1 MLIVDTHCHALPH
14 WFEPVEVL
22 LHQMHANGVE
32 KQWTMEHVAFCSE
45 DNKAWLFGKTATS
58 LFKFTEGGQAA

>member
-22 LHQMHANGVE
+22 LHQMHAASPGPWSTSSAAVTTT
-32 KQWTMEHVAFCSE
+32 KRWV
-45 DNKAWLFGKTATS
+45 FGKTATS
-58 LFKFTEGGQAA
+58 LFKFAG

>member
-22 LHQMHANGVE
+22 LHQIQVLSEHSTVYPDGVRYLRGE
-32 KQWTMEHVAFCSE
+32 SGDVGE
-45 DNKAWLFGKTATS
+45 
-58 LFKFTEGGQAA
+58 